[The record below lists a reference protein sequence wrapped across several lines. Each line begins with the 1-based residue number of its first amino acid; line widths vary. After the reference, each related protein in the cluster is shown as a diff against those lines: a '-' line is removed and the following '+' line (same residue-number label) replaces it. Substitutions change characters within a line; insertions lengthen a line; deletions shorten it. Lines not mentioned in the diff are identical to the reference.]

1 MPINAELRDFAK
13 RTVDFLGEF
22 GVWYVSPLRAF
33 MSKGDNHENTKE
45 VVGRGLTNETL
56 KTDLQ
61 GLLSRDEMLAM
72 CCGDFE
78 TLAKALDMLF
88 FGPLPDAIYHG
99 KDTLLGIN
107 LSGKT
112 IDMALDE
119 LEAKVYG
126 QGAFKKTAFFHVF
139 NLNMLE
145 TFHPHPEW
153 RFEDLSYE
161 RLETMLQ
168 PSAYT
173 AFLRSRGGMTFAV
186 VDDFAGFDRESV
198 SDWLSRRWWEAMA
211 MKKSIQLALDGTT
224 DIDYVVPHYSPNWLN
239 NLHGGGNFNFGTP
252 RGDNPPTSLS
262 ILVTRA
268 DYSDITLTSKI
279 LKSYVE
285 ACSGER
291 STLQRAI
298 GIAMEFFEESHRK
311 HNRIERFANLMIALE
326 ALFTPSDKTELT
338 LRVSQ
343 ACAVLIGE
351 KGSLVEPQQ
360 IYKFLRAMFGRRGQL
375 FHGDYDANSQTP
387 EKFINDEELAQLYSV
402 VRKSIVAFICLYLRE
417 HRSLSEVRQKMELSI
432 LDDDQREALKT
443 QSSTDGLAFT

>member
-1 MPINAELRDFAK
+1 MPINAELREFAK
-13 RTVDFLGEF
+13 RTVASLGAF
-22 GVWYVSPLRAF
+22 GAWYASPLQAF
-33 MSKGDNHENTKE
+33 MSKGDDHENTK
-45 VVGRGLTNETL
+45 VVVDRGLTNESL

-61 GLLSRDEMLAM
+61 GLLSRDEMLAT

-78 TLAKALDMLF
+78 MLAKALDMLF

-99 KDTLLGIN
+99 KDTLLGLN

-126 QGAFKKTAFFHVF
+126 QGPFKKTAFFHVF
-139 NLNMLE
+139 GLNMLDA
-145 TFHPHPEW
+145 FHPNPEW
-153 RFEDLSYE
+153 RLEDLSYE
-161 RLETMLQ
+161 RLETILQ

-173 AFLRSRGGMTFAV
+173 VFLRSRGGKTFAV
-186 VDDFAGFDRESV
+186 VDDLAGFDRESV
-198 SDWLSRRWWEAMA
+198 SEWLSRRWWEAMS
-211 MKKSIQLALDGTT
+211 MKKSLQLALDGTT

-252 RGDNPPTSLS
+252 RADDPPDSLS
-262 ILVTRA
+262 IFFTGA
-268 DYSDITLTSKI
+268 DCSDITLTLNI
-279 LKSYVE
+279 LESYIR

-343 ACAVLIGE
+343 TCAVLVGD

-360 IYKFLRAMFGRRGQL
+360 IYKFLRGMFSRRGQL

-417 HRSLSEVRQKMELSI
+417 HRNLSDVRQKMELSI
-432 LDDDQREALKT
+432 LDDDQREELKI
-443 QSSTDGLAFT
+443 QSSTDGLTFA